1 MRPHYN
7 RFLGTRDVIG
17 RIDVSGPDEVFLEST
32 SRDQGLIRTPAYT
45 QLEDCFDERCFR
57 RLERYVVGVNWKD
70 ALDLDVE
77 DASRLRGD
85 SASAL
90 PELEGLAEEKRYGLN
105 ASLGWLQD
113 ATGDKFVCTT
123 R

>member
-1 MRPHYN
+1 MGRAQ
-7 RFLGTRDVIG
+7 TRCTRERNV
-17 RIDVSGPDEVFLEST
+17 
-32 SRDQGLIRTPAYT
+32 PAK
-45 QLEDCFDERCFR
+45 Q
-57 RLERYVVGVNWKD
+57 VAAG
-70 ALDLDVE
+70 AG
-77 DASRLRGD
+77 GD

>member
-1 MRPHYN
+1 MGRAQTRCTREPERN
-7 RFLGTRDVIG
+7 APGTEQVAAG
-17 RIDVSGPDEVFLEST
+17 AG
-32 SRDQGLIRTPAYT
+32 
-45 QLEDCFDERCFR
+45 
-57 RLERYVVGVNWKD
+57 
-70 ALDLDVE
+70 
-77 DASRLRGD
+77 GD